1 MNILFISET
10 FPDAAHPATGTY
22 NLALCHEL
30 ARQHSVKIISPRSWI
45 DVVRGRRFQADQSVR
60 DSGLEVLY
68 PTRWYTPGFAQS
80 RYGGQMWWSI
90 RSALRT
96 LTRDWKPDAVL
107 SYWAHPDGE
116 CGLRAGQLIGAPS
129 AVIVGGS
136 DVLLLPK
143 DRVRGECV
151 RRVLRES
158 DTVITVS
165 DGLRN
170 ACLQLGIPGERVRT
184 IRQGIDPRTFHSG
197 DQAEARS
204 RVGLTLATGEKMA
217 VWVGRMVG
225 LKRVDVLIRTC
236 RILKDGG
243 QRVRFC
249 LLGEG
254 PCRSEWEQLAIS
266 EGVADQIQFVGPVG
280 HDRLADWYRAAD
292 LTVLCSESEGLP
304 NVLRESVACG
314 TPFVSTDVGSI
325 REIAEP
331 QFSELVPVN
340 EAPALA
346 SGIQSVIHGSHAAAA
361 KGFQP
366 RSWVETAHDTQALF
380 EVLIDRKKARGLQP
394 LGITQS
400 PHSHR
405 AH

>member
-1 MNILFISET
+1 MNILFVSET
-10 FPDAAHPATGTY
+10 FPDAAHPACGTY
-22 NLALCHEL
+22 NLALCSEL
-30 ARQHSVKIISPRSWI
+30 ARQHSVKVISPRSWV
-45 DVVRGRRFQADQSVR
+45 DVVRGRRFQADQTVR

-96 LTRDWKPDAVL
+96 LTRNWKPDAVL

-116 CGLRAGQLIGAPS
+116 CGLRAGQLFDAPS

-151 RRVLRES
+151 RRVLRDS

-165 DGLRN
+165 DGLRD
-170 ACLQLGIPGERVRT
+170 ACLQLGIPDERVRT
-184 IRQGIDPRTFHSG
+184 IRQGIDPRTFHAG
-197 DQAEARS
+197 DQAKARS
-204 RVGLTLATGEKMA
+204 RVGLTLATDEKMA

-225 LKRVDVLIRTC
+225 LKRVDLLIQAC
-236 RILKDGG
+236 RILKDSG

-249 LLGEG
+249 LLGDG

-331 QFSELVPVN
+331 QFADLVPVN
-340 EAPALA
+340 DAAALA
-346 SGIQSVIHGSHAAAA
+346 RGIQMVILGTHANAA
-361 KGFQP
+361 KRFVARP
-366 RSWVETAHDTQALF
+366 WSEAARDTLALF
-380 EVLIDRKKARGLQP
+380 EELISRQTAQGLQP
-394 LGITQS
+394 LGFTQS
-400 PHSHR
+400 SLSH
-405 AH
+405 

>member
-1 MNILFISET
+1 MKILFLSET
-10 FPDAAHPATGTY
+10 FPDASHPACGTY
-22 NLALCHEL
+22 NLALCREL
-30 ARQHSVKIISPRSWI
+30 AREHEVRVISPRSWL
-45 DVVRGRRFQADQSVR
+45 DVVRGRKFKAGEAVR
-60 DSGLEVLY
+60 ESGLKVLY
-68 PTRWYTPGFAQS
+68 PTRWYTPGFAHAK
-80 RYGGQMWWSI
+80 YGGQMWWSI
-90 RSALRT
+90 GSSLRT
-96 LTRDWKPDAVL
+96 LTHDWKPDAVL

-116 CGLRAGQLIGAPS
+116 CGLRAGRMFNAPS

-165 DGLRN
+165 DGLRD
-170 ACLQLGIPGERVRT
+170 ACLQLGIPDERVRT
-184 IRQGIDPRTFHSG
+184 IRQGIDPRIFHPS

-217 VWVGRMVG
+217 LWVGRMVG
-225 LKRVDVLIRTC
+225 LKRVDVLIRAC

-243 QRVRFC
+243 QKVRFC

-254 PCRSEWEQLAIS
+254 PCRSEWQQLAAV
-266 EGVADQIQFVGPVG
+266 EGVADLIQFVGPVG

-314 TPFVSTDVGSI
+314 TPFVSTEVGSI

-331 QFSELVPVN
+331 QFSELVPVHD
-340 EAPALA
+340 EAALA
-346 SGIQSVIHGSHAAAA
+346 RGIQMVILGTHANAA
-361 KGFQP
+361 KQFVARP
-366 RSWVETAHDTQALF
+366 WSEAARDTLALF
-380 EVLIDRKKARGLQP
+380 EELISRQTAQGLPP
-394 LGITQS
+394 LGFTQS
-400 PHSHR
+400 SLSH
-405 AH
+405 

>member
-1 MNILFISET
+1 MNILFLSET
-10 FPDAAHPATGTY
+10 FPDESNPACGTY
-22 NLALCHEL
+22 NLALCSEL
-30 ARQHSVKIISPRSWI
+30 ARQHSVKVISPRSWL
-45 DVVRGRRFQADQSVR
+45 DVVRGRRFRADQTVR
-60 DSGLEVLY
+60 NSGLEVLY
-68 PTRWYTPGFAQS
+68 PTRWYTPGFAQA

-116 CGLRAGQLIGAPS
+116 CGLRAGQLFGAPS

-165 DGLRN
+165 DGLRE
-170 ACLQLGIPGERVRT
+170 ACLRLGIPSERVRT

-204 RVGLTLATGEKMA
+204 RVGVTLNTGEKLA

-225 LKRVDVLIRTC
+225 LKRVDVLIRAC

-243 QRVRFC
+243 QKVRFC

-254 PCRSEWEQLAIS
+254 PCRTEWQRLAAA
-266 EGVADQIQFVGPVG
+266 EDVADLVQFVGPVG
-280 HDRLADWYRAAD
+280 HDQLADWYRAAD

-314 TPFVSTDVGSI
+314 TPFVSTDIGSI

-331 QFSELVPVN
+331 QFAELVPVHD
-340 EAPALA
+340 AADLA
-346 SGIQSVIHGSHAAAA
+346 RGIQMVILGTHTNAA
-361 KGFQP
+361 KRFVARP
-366 RSWVETAHDTQALF
+366 WSEAARDTVALF
-380 EVLIDRKKARGLQP
+380 EELITRQKARGLQP
-394 LGITQS
+394 LGFTQS
-400 PHSHR
+400 SLST
-405 AH
+405 

>member
-10 FPDAAHPATGTY
+10 FPDASHPACGTY
-22 NLALCHEL
+22 NLAVCSQL
-30 ARQHSVKIISPRSWI
+30 AQQNSVRVISPRSWI
-45 DVVRGRRFQADQSVR
+45 EVVRGRRFRADESVIA
-60 DSGLEVLY
+60 SGLKVLY
-68 PTRWYTPGFAQS
+68 PTRWYTPHFAQS
-80 RYGGQMWWSI
+80 TYGWQMWWSI
-90 RSALRT
+90 RSAIKT
-96 LTRDWKPDAVL
+96 LCHDWKPDAVL

-116 CGLRAGQLIGAPS
+116 CGLRAGQLFGAPS

-165 DGLRN
+165 DGLRE

-184 IRQGIDPRTFHSG
+184 IRQGIDPATFHHGS
-197 DQAEARS
+197 QSEARS
-204 RVGLTLATGEKMA
+204 RVGLSLADGEKVT

-225 LKRVDVLIRTC
+225 LKRVDVLIRAC
-236 RILKDGG
+236 RLLKEQG
-243 QRVRFC
+243 QRLRVC

-254 PCRSEWEQLAIS
+254 PCRSAWEQLAVS

-331 QFSELVPVN
+331 QFAELVPVDD
-340 EAPALA
+340 APALA
-346 SGIQSVIHGSHAAAA
+346 RGISAVLHGSHREGAQQ
-361 KGFQP
+361 FMPQ
-366 RSWVETAHDTQALF
+366 SWADTARVTVELF
-380 EVLIDRKKARGLQP
+380 EELIAARSKSR
-394 LGITQS
+394 TS
-400 PHSHR
+400 
-405 AH
+405 AVATT